1 MGSVIRL
8 VQGGLECGFITQFFL
23 FYAGKSF
30 DYAAEITRIC
40 TTASCQ
46 MPCHGILEHRNLYL
60 FQGRIP

>member
-46 MPCHGILEHRNLYL
+46 MPCHGILEH
-60 FQGRIP
+60 